1 MSKEKP
7 KRTGFLIIGTTATA
21 LFFSVIKAVLGG
33 IIYATAVF
41 FTKEGWERWKSKSKN

>member
-1 MSKEKP
+1 MSNEKP
-7 KRTGFLIIGTTATA
+7 KRAGFLVVGAVATT

-33 IIYATAVF
+33 MIYATAVF